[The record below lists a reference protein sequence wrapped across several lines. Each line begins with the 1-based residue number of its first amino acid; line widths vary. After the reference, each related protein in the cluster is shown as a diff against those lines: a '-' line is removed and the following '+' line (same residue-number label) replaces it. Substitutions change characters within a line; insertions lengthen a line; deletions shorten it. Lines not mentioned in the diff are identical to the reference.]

1 MGTVFF
7 YNSSGGV
14 TSKLDVDF
22 EIASKYVGKQY
33 MDNTSSDE
41 KSLPSY
47 LVNDAVIRA
56 SMESGD
62 KEYILSLIVNNI
74 LNHMYSANGWTYS
87 YWTDHDTRIDE
98 NYVYPQA
105 GRNGFVSLSV
115 NF

>member
-1 MGTVFF
+1 MTFDVWNGTL
-7 YNSSGGV
+7 NSNSM
-14 TSKLDVDF
+14 LDVEF
-22 EIASKYVGKQY
+22 EVASKYVGKQY

-47 LVNDAVIRA
+47 LVHDAVIRA
-56 SMESGD
+56 SMVSGD
-62 KEYILSLIVNNI
+62 KEYSLSLFANNI